1 MGSEGTNYLKET
13 NSGLEGMQY
22 LSYYRLVYN
31 VRDLSDDSTNERE
44 RELKDTE
51 INAHVHEYA
60 QDILGN
66 TEVDL
71 ELNNNGA
78 STARI
83 QINNNLA
90 EQINGS
96 MNSARNNQDTNE
108 PQNLI
113 THFANNELRF
123 NRINI
128 NTENEEDL
136 YTDQLEE
143 NFNFNATNID
153 RQPTEREGNGANNGL
168 LFNSTFEKKPF
179 VINVS

>member
-1 MGSEGTNYLKET
+1 LTYF
-13 NSGLEGMQY
+13 
-22 LSYYRLVYN
+22 RLVYN

-51 INAHVHEYA
+51 INAHENQYA

-71 ELNNNGA
+71 ELNHNGA

-83 QINNNLA
+83 QINANLT

-96 MNSARNNQDTNE
+96 MNSVRNNQETNE

-113 THFANNELRF
+113 THFANNEMRF
-123 NRINI
+123 NRINM
-128 NTENEEDL
+128 NTENEEDI
-136 YTDQLEE
+136 YTDQIEE
-143 NFNFNATNID
+143 NFNINATNID
-153 RQPTEREGNGANNGL
+153 RQATDRYGVNNGFL
-168 LFNSTFEKKPF
+168 LNTTLEKKPCDF
-179 VINVS
+179 NVSCKSLICFIGTAN